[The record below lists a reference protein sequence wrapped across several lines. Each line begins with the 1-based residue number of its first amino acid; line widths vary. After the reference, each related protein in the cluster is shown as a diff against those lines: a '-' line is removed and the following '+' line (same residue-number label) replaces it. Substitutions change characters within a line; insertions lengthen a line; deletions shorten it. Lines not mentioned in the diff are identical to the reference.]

1 LNLENL
7 PDQQKITAG
16 FYYFLIPLAL
26 AFWIGWGRIFGFKR
40 EILMDIGVYAVLVV
54 MIGFGLIGGFV
65 YGKAK

>member
-1 LNLENL
+1 MNLENL
-7 PDQQKITAG
+7 PDQQKISAG

-26 AFWIGWGRIFGFKR
+26 AFWIGWGLKFGVWT
-40 EILMDIGVYAVLVV
+40 DIRLYALIKD

>member
-1 LNLENL
+1 M
-7 PDQQKITAG
+7 TAG

-26 AFWIGWGRIFGFKR
+26 AFWIGWGLTFGFEK
-40 EILMDIGVYAVLVV
+40 EILMNIGVYAVLVV

>member
-1 LNLENL
+1 MNLENI
-7 PDQQKITAG
+7 PNQEKMTAG

-26 AFWIGWGRIFGFKR
+26 AFWIGCVLKFGVWF
-40 EILMDIGVYAVLVV
+40 DIGLYAVLIV

>member
-1 LNLENL
+1 MKLENI
-7 PDQQKITAG
+7 PEQQRMTAG

-26 AFWIGWGRIFGFKR
+26 AFWIGWGFKFGVWF
-40 EILMDIGVYAVLVV
+40 DIGLYAVLIV

>member
-1 LNLENL
+1 M
-7 PDQQKITAG
+7 TAG

-26 AFWIGWGRIFGFKR
+26 AFWIGWGLKFGVWT
-40 EILMDIGVYAVLVV
+40 DIGLYAVIIV